1 MRSVAGDAIDRE
13 LWAIID
19 GARCEPPA
27 EDGSGLRRVRV
38 VVGLCVLLCLAAS
51 AGLLAADHIAFA
63 VVTFVLTPSA
73 ALAAAAIDEAVSR
86 R

>member
-19 GARCEPPA
+19 RTQDDERDTCA
-27 EDGSGLRRVRV
+27 ELRRVRV
-38 VVGLCVLLCLAAS
+38 VVGISVLVWLAA
-51 AGLLAADHIAFA
+51 AAALLAADRLAFA
-63 VVTFVLTPSA
+63 VATFVLTPSV
-73 ALAAAAIDEAVSR
+73 ALGAVAVDELVSR